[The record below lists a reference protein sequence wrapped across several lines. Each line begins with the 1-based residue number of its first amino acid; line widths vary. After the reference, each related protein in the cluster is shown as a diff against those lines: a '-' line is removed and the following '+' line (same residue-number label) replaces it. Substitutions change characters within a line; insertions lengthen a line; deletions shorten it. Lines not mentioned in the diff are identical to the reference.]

1 MFSTALH
8 IATGMVL
15 LALIHTF
22 APMDQLN
29 SEMCPTVSAMGESS
43 AIGWYSE
50 TLMRTL
56 LSI

>member
-1 MFSTALH
+1 MFSTVLQ

-15 LALIHTF
+15 LALINAF
-22 APMDQLN
+22 APMGHHDQGI
-29 SEMCPTVSAMGESS
+29 CPTVSAMSDSS

-50 TLMRTL
+50 TLAKTL